1 MAGTESLK
9 LGNSSVQA
17 DHVKASVSGPSSNID
32 FDVYFLQ
39 DRARTLA
46 LVRVPLALG
55 AFSMELSK

>member
-1 MAGTESLK
+1 LK